1 MIICLYHGSSFKN
14 VNAEQTKPITKL
26 IKERFSQEEVIEA
39 YYSEHVCK
47 KLWRREQID
56 MNFKAILNAVYEE
69 NSEIKILATN
79 MIDGE
84 EYQQILSDIKTIDY
98 ANKIKITKP
107 LLDKSTIYDVAEIL
121 VDNNKPVVH
130 VGHGSNHS
138 ENDYQFLNEIL
149 EEDGN
154 YAITLRADFQEFL
167 NQKIMDKHF
176 ILRPLMF
183 TSGYHVKLDIEKRLV
198 EIAKNAGYYP
208 HVINEGLCKENEIIE
223 ILINNIFNLTK
234 ENDKL

>member
-26 IKERFSQEEVIEA
+26 IKERFTQEEVIEA
-39 YYSEHVCK
+39 YYSEHVCE

-56 MNFKAILNAVYEE
+56 MNFKTILNAVYEE

-84 EYQQILSDIKTIDY
+84 EYQQIINDIKEIDY
-98 ANKIKITKP
+98 DNKIKITKP
-107 LLDKSTIYDVAEIL
+107 LLDKTTIYDVAEVL
-121 VDNNKPVVH
+121 VDDSKPIVH
-130 VGHGSNHS
+130 VGHGSNQS
-138 ENDYQFLNEIL
+138 EKDYQFLNEIL

-154 YAITLRADFQEFL
+154 YAITLKTDFQMFL
-167 NQKIMDKHF
+167 NDKIMDKQF
-176 ILRPLMF
+176 VIRPLMF

-198 EIAKNAGYYP
+198 EIAKASGYNP
-208 HVINEGLCKENEIIE
+208 QVMSDGLCKQSEIVE
-223 ILINNIFNLTK
+223 ILISNLFNLTK
-234 ENDKL
+234 ENDEL